1 MKLSHKFGREGR
13 RSRLESALRLRVSDL
28 GSDLLLERKELIVG
42 RKEVQLDPD
51 GREGRNQWDE
61 SEESEGSEESATRR
75 NHLAKDLNDR
85 EEA

>member
-1 MKLSHKFGREGR
+1 
-13 RSRLESALRLRVSDL
+13 
-28 GSDLLLERKELIVG
+28 LLLERKELIVG
-42 RKEVQLDPD
+42 RKEVQLDTD

-61 SEESEGSEESATRR
+61 SEESEGSATRR